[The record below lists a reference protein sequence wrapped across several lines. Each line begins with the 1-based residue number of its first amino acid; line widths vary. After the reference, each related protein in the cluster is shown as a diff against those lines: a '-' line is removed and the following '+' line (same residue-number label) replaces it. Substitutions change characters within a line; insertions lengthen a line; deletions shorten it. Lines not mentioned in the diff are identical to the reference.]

1 MRQLFHPPFLK
12 STHYDLVNSF
22 SLSVPLGV
30 GWSGIFVYNSQFTAI
45 SSKEFAVELKSV
57 VRDEGRSYSEAGD
70 NVFPDKLLYV
80 HILDICQRLGFN
92 LFGEVVYADQ
102 QIFLVS
108 SYFGK
113 WANNI

>member
-1 MRQLFHPPFLK
+1 M
-12 STHYDLVNSF
+12 SAHYNLVNSF
-22 SLSVPLGV
+22 SLSVPLGI
-30 GWSGIFVYNSQFTAI
+30 GWSGIPVCNSQLTTT
-45 SSKEFAVELKSV
+45 SPKGFAVELKSI
-57 VRDEGRSYSEAGD
+57 VRDEGMRYSEASD